1 MFSFPSVL
9 FHRNVFIRKIL
20 RELFMSE
27 KAYQENR
34 EASVTPRQC
43 VFTLYIL
50 VPDSRERE
58 TETERGREGFE
69 MSQK

>member
-1 MFSFPSVL
+1 ML
-9 FHRNVFIRKIL
+9 
-20 RELFMSE
+20 E